1 MKKLT
6 TTASLALAALGILAS
21 GSAMAQNAG
30 DWVVGTGWFHLSPQ
44 DSSKPLTVTSP
55 VHSVLAGSGA
65 SVTNSDTLGLNVAY
79 FIDPHWAVEGVLG
92 VPPKFKLNGS
102 GTLARVG
109 ELGQARQWSPTV
121 LAKYYFNEG
130 NDAFRPF
137 VGLGATYVWYSDI
150 NLTSNLQ
157 EALGSQL
164 HQRPLSTATT
174 AKLDSSFAPV
184 LNAGLAYQFDKH
196 WGISFSVSYIPL
208 KTKAKLTTTSISG
221 LPIATSEARLKL
233 NPIVTYVSATYRF

>member
-1 MKKLT
+1 M
-6 TTASLALAALGILAS
+6 
-21 GSAMAQNAG
+21 
-30 DWVVGTGWFHLSPQ
+30 
-44 DSSKPLTVTSP
+44 
-55 VHSVLAGSGA
+55 
-65 SVTNSDTLGLNVAY
+65 Y
-79 FIDPHWAVEGVLG
+79 FVDDHWAVEGVLG
-92 VPPKFKLNGS
+92 IPPKFKLNGT

-109 ELGQARQWSPTV
+109 QLGEARQWSPTI
-121 LAKYYFNEG
+121 LGKYYFNEA
-130 NDAFRPF
+130 NSAFRPF

-164 HQRPLSTATT
+164 HQRPLSTVTT

-208 KTKAKLTTTSISG
+208 KTKAKLTTTSITG

-233 NPIVTYVSATYRF
+233 NPIVTYVAATYRF